1 MKSRFPIESIVE
13 DMITHNI
20 RTVFKDSCLFEDLV
34 HFDCQDTDKDG
45 NIECYF
51 YFKNTIDK
59 KVLELSKK
67 FIGGAILGIDSD
79 TATIEDQTS
88 DGNPEI
94 RVKFV
99 VSF

>member
-51 YFKNTIDK
+51 TLRIQ
-59 KVLELSKK
+59 L
-67 FIGGAILGIDSD
+67 
-79 TATIEDQTS
+79 
-88 DGNPEI
+88 I
-94 RVKFV
+94 RRFLI
-99 VSF
+99 